1 MSKSKDIFFYSS
13 FSKYSEQCIQLII
26 KKNLHSKFI
35 FINIDKHKGNI
46 PSIITKVPTIL
57 TISRQLKIDNHIV
70 SYINEKEKQLVET
83 FNNDGKINDYMI
95 GNDDFQFITNDD
107 SVDNHKENN
116 TQLKGF
122 ALWDQDFLITTE
134 AKNGTAK
141 IVDNS
146 NQNQTQSYN
155 QQQSYDKQ
163 MNIRNNSFPTYD
175 KQPQMNGNELMNAQ
189 QQFQQQMQ
197 SRDNQMIGNIQQ
209 ISNQNMEQKFQQQ
222 MNERNQSLQQPQ
234 QSHQPQQQSSH
245 QQFQQQIES
254 MNSKLPTLQSKT
266 DNPIMSIEA
275 LMAQRQNE
283 IPIIPPQKN

>member
-57 TISRQLKIDNHIV
+57 TISRQLKMDNHIV
-70 SYINEKEKQLVET
+70 SYINEKEKNLVET
-83 FNNDGKINDYMI
+83 FDTEGKINDYMI
-95 GNDDFQFITNDD
+95 GNDDYQFITNDD
-107 SVDNHKENN
+107 SVENHKENN

-141 IVDNS
+141 IAQQSQNS
-146 NQNQTQSYN
+146 NNNSQQSNN
-155 QQQSYDKQ
+155 QQINMK
-163 MNIRNNSFPTYD
+163 NNSFSTYD
-175 KQPQMNGNELMNAQ
+175 NPPNSNGPMTAQ

-197 SRDNQMIGNIQQ
+197 ARDNQIIGNTQQ
-209 ISNQNMEQKFQQQ
+209 ISNNNMEQQFK
-222 MNERNQSLQQPQ
+222 QQPQ
-234 QSHQPQQQSSH
+234 QNMMSSQ
-245 QQFQQQIES
+245 QQFQQQMET
-254 MNSKLPTLQSKT
+254 MNNKLPTLQNKA
-266 DNPIMSIEA
+266 DNPIMTIEA
-275 LMAQRQNE
+275 LMAQRQSE
-283 IPIIPPQKN
+283 IPNIPPQKN